1 MVKKAQDIT
10 HIFNENMK
18 GGNGIVEVIPSV
30 SAGEYNSPAK
40 IIARLIL
47 KPGSSLGTH
56 THQGEE
62 EIITVLKGTAT
73 YDDNGTVKTV
83 TTGDVC
89 ICLNGQTHSIANAS
103 DTETLEL
110 FAVINGVLL

>member
-1 MVKKAQDIT
+1 MVKRAQDIK
-10 HIFNENMK
+10 HIFNEHMK
-18 GGNGIVEVIPSV
+18 GGTGTVEVIPSI
-30 SAGEYNSPAK
+30 STGEYKSPAK

-62 EIITVLKGTAT
+62 EIITVLKGTGS
-73 YDDNGTVKTV
+73 YNDNGITKTV
-83 TTGDVC
+83 SAGDVC
-89 ICLNGQTHSIANAS
+89 ICLEGENHSIANSS

-110 FAVINGVLL
+110 FAVINSVL